1 MLKPFG
7 MPRATYYRWKAKAGN
22 REIELET
29 LIEQLCR
36 KYHYRFGHRKIRA
49 LLCRKHNKQVNRK
62 TVQRIMQ
69 KKNLQCRTKPKRKTF
84 INGESRIVVA
94 NEGILRLRNQMKS
107 GLRILPIYLTV
118 KACCTYR
125 QLWTCI
131 TTKSSL
137 TE

>member
-1 MLKPFG
+1 MEVVESFRGKFP
-7 MPRATYYRWKAKAGN
+7 
-22 REIELET
+22 T

-36 KYHYRFGHRKIRA
+36 KYRFGHRKIRA

-69 KKNLQCRTKPKRKTF
+69 KKNLQCRTKPKRKTY

-94 NEGILRLRNQMKS
+94 NERNRDFTASKPNEKWVTD
-107 GLRILPIYLTV
+107 I
-118 KACCTYR
+118 TYR